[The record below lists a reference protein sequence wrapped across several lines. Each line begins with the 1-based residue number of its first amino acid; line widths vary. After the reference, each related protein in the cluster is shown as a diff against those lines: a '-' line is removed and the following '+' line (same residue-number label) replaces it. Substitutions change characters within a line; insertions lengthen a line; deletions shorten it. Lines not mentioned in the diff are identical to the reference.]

1 MDLSIIANEIDL
13 NCKDTILGLTS
24 EEKQRACR
32 GYANRKTLQK
42 SEIMKEWKKKNRD
55 RATYRTLAEHACKY
69 QQPTVAKKVREIVL
83 GGIDSESEVIRT
95 FSDHLRECYTRES
108 QHPSHYQW
116 PEIRHQHYIKQVIYR
131 QEQSGHSK
139 DSESLGPP
147 VQSGNSK
154 NSKQPVKL
162 DEILD
167 EHQHNIVMIEGVAG
181 SGKTT
186 LLWYLCKQWAE
197 GQLLD
202 KFHLLIHISL
212 NNLYIKDAKSLAD
225 IIPHPDETLQKAV
238 AKEISG
244 NRGELKVCFLLDS
257 CDEAPISLRNGF
269 LKKFLEMLPIN
280 CKVLLTSRPTATD
293 YLTSCNIAHDKV
305 YLQGC
310 KSGVIFDTLLQND
323 PEKRKKINNL
333 LELKPEMC
341 ALCDLPINAIIL
353 IFIHEMLNGDNV
365 PITRTGLYTLMI
377 SNFLVRH
384 MKAPSVQQYR
394 GPIRDIERDLP
405 PEIDRKLRKLCLLAY
420 NAVSS
425 NKNAMTYS
433 ELMKEGM
440 EKPDE
445 SFGLL
450 QIRES
455 VTVYGPEFIYSF
467 PHLSIQE
474 FLAAIHIKRI
484 GNEDEEA
491 SAIKRLDDKDPLSP
505 VITFYAGLTKFKN
518 KKVQDLLLHKLEN
531 ARFETDKVLDHITCK
546 SNDARRSLLSL
557 LNCIYESQDK
567 ALVKLYVPPLTTEES
582 LFHACGIRC
591 LSFVYLALYPS
602 DCLSIGYY
610 VREVCQ
616 VIKGSTINLDLDDCH
631 INEVGM
637 EVLAKELKKGTLTFD
652 NELSLDLANN
662 LLNTHRG
669 IKPIKTLLSGQSNIT
684 QLGLPGCIRPKSI
697 QRTFLKC
704 VVEGL
709 DNSTLQT
716 ITIGHCGI
724 TFIHV
729 HYLVLLLTTNNCLE
743 GLNLSQSDLG
753 KAIPLFSKVL
763 RFSHRLLVLDLIDCN
778 IDDHGLNCL
787 TKAAVEHPSL
797 RQLELCFN
805 PLTSAGV
812 RESLLIFQHNPN
824 ISLTMFGI
832 NKDLLNEDAYRI
844 IYNINSSR
852 EKFHLPL
859 FEIRT
864 HLNDKDI
871 YEFSKEY
878 PTKKFNTYL
887 KGLNRN

>member
-1 MDLSIIANEIDL
+1 MHSGQFELRLILDFLYDNISEERLDEVLSDMDLSIIANKIDL
-13 NCKDTILGLTS
+13 NRKDTILGLTG

-55 RATYRTLAEHACKY
+55 RATYRILIEHACKY
-69 QQPTVAKKVREIVL
+69 RQPTVAKKVRDILL
-83 GGIDSESEVIRT
+83 GGIDSESEAIRT
-95 FSDHLRECYTRES
+95 FSNHLRECYTRES

-116 PEIRHQHYIKQVIYR
+116 PKIRHQHYIEQVIYR

-139 DSESLGPP
+139 DSERLGA
-147 VQSGNSK
+147 S
-154 NSKQPVKL
+154 VKL

-167 EHQHNIVMIEGVAG
+167 ENQCIVMIEGVSG

-197 GQLLD
+197 GRLLD

-212 NNLYIKDAKSLAD
+212 NDLYIKDAKSLAD
-225 IIPHPDETLQKAV
+225 IIPHSDETLQMAV
-238 AKEISG
+238 AQKING
-244 NRGELKVCFLLDS
+244 NRGDLNVCLLLDS

-269 LKKFLEMLPIN
+269 LKKFLKDLPMN
-280 CKVLLTSRPTATD
+280 CKILLTSRPTAAD
-293 YLTSCNIAHDKV
+293 YLTSCHIAHNKV

-353 IFIHEMLNGDNV
+353 IFIHEMLNGYNV

-425 NKNAMTYS
+425 NKNVMTYS

-450 QIRES
+450 QIKES

-491 SAIKRLDDKDPLSP
+491 SAIKRLDDEDPLNP
-505 VITFYAGLTKFKN
+505 VITFYAGLTKFRN
-518 KKVQDLLLHKLEN
+518 KKVQDLLLQKLKN
-531 ARFETDKVLDHITCK
+531 VQFDFDKVLDHITCK
-546 SNDARRSLLSL
+546 SNDPRRSLLSL
-557 LNCIYESQDK
+557 LNCIYESQDE
-567 ALVKLYVPPLTTEES
+567 ALAKLYDPTPSLEIS
-582 LFHACGIRC
+582 LFHSLNSRC
-591 LSFVYLALYPS
+591 LSFPHLALYPS

-610 VREVCQ
+610 VRQVCQ
-616 VIKGSTINLDLDDCH
+616 IINLVLRDCH
-631 INEVGM
+631 INEVGV
-637 EVLAKELKKGTLTFD
+637 EVLTKELKKGTSTSD
-652 NELSLDLANN
+652 NELY
-662 LLNTHRG
+662 
-669 IKPIKTLLSGQSNIT
+669 I
-684 QLGLPGCIRPKSI
+684 
-697 QRTFLKC
+697 
-704 VVEGL
+704 
-709 DNSTLQT
+709 
-716 ITIGHCGI
+716 
-724 TFIHV
+724 
-729 HYLVLLLTTNNCLE
+729 
-743 GLNLSQSDLG
+743 
-753 KAIPLFSKVL
+753 
-763 RFSHRLLVLDLIDCN
+763 
-778 IDDHGLNCL
+778 
-787 TKAAVEHPSL
+787 
-797 RQLELCFN
+797 
-805 PLTSAGV
+805 
-812 RESLLIFQHNPN
+812 
-824 ISLTMFGI
+824 
-832 NKDLLNEDAYRI
+832 
-844 IYNINSSR
+844 
-852 EKFHLPL
+852 
-859 FEIRT
+859 
-864 HLNDKDI
+864 
-871 YEFSKEY
+871 
-878 PTKKFNTYL
+878 
-887 KGLNRN
+887 

>member
-1 MDLSIIANEIDL
+1 MDLSNIANVIDL
-13 NCKDTILGLTS
+13 NRKDTILGLTS

-32 GYANRKTLQK
+32 GYANRKTLQNL
-42 SEIMKEWKKKNRD
+42 EIIKEWKKKNGD
-55 RATYRTLAEHACKY
+55 RATYRTLTEHACKY
-69 QQPTVAKKVREIVL
+69 QQPTVAKKVREILL
-83 GGIDSESEVIRT
+83 GGIDSESEAIRT
-95 FSDHLRECYTRES
+95 FSNHLRECYTRES

-116 PEIRHQHYIKQVIYR
+116 PEIHHQHYIEQVIYR

-139 DSESLGPP
+139 DSKRLGPP
-147 VQSGNSK
+147 V
-154 NSKQPVKL
+154 KL
-162 DEILD
+162 EEILD
-167 EHQHNIVMIEGVAG
+167 ENQRIVMIEGVAG

-197 GQLLD
+197 GKLLD

-212 NNLYIKDAKSLAD
+212 NDLYIKDAKSLAD

-238 AKEISG
+238 AQKING
-244 NRGELKVCFLLDS
+244 NCGELKVCFLLDS
-257 CDEAPISLRNGF
+257 CDEAPISLQNGF
-269 LKKFLEMLPIN
+269 LKKFLEKLPMN
-280 CKVLLTSRPTATD
+280 CRVLLTSRPTATD
-293 YLTSCNIAHDKV
+293 YLTSRHIAHDKM

-323 PEKRKKINNL
+323 SEKKKKINNL

-353 IFIHEMLNGDNV
+353 IFIHEMLNRDNV

-377 SNFLVRH
+377 INFLVRH

-425 NKNAMTYS
+425 NKNVMTYS

-455 VTVYGPEFIYSF
+455 VTVYGPELIYSF

-484 GNEDEEA
+484 GNEEEEA
-491 SAIKRLDDKDPLSP
+491 SAIKRLDDKDPLNP
-505 VITFYAGLTKFKN
+505 VITFYAGLTKFRN
-518 KKVQDLLLHKLEN
+518 KKVQDLLLQKLKN
-531 ARFETDKVLDHITCK
+531 VQFDFDKVLDNITCK
-546 SNDARRSLLSL
+546 SNDPRRSLLSL
-557 LNCIYESQDK
+557 LNCIYESQDE
-567 ALVKLYVPPLTTEES
+567 ALAKLYDPTPALKVS
-582 LFHACGIRC
+582 LFHGLNSRC
-591 LSFVYLALYPS
+591 LSFPHLALYPS

-610 VREVCQ
+610 VRQVRQ
-616 VIKGSTINLDLDDCH
+616 VINLVLRDCH
-631 INEVGM
+631 INEVGV
-637 EVLAKELKKGTLTFD
+637 EVLTKELKKGTSTSD
-652 NELSLDLANN
+652 NELYLYLGYNSLT
-662 LLNTHRG
+662 THRG

-684 QLGLPGCIRPKSI
+684 FLDLTRCIRPKSI

-709 DNSTLQT
+709 DNNSTLQSLA
-716 ITIGHCGI
+716 IGGCGI

-729 HYLVLLLTTNNCLE
+729 HYLVLLLTTNNSLKYLE
-743 GLNLSQSDLG
+743 LSLNNLG
-753 KAIPLFSKVL
+753 KAIPLLSKVL
-763 RFSHRLLVLDLIDCN
+763 KFSRRLQMLVLRICN

-797 RQLELCFN
+797 CQLELCFN

-812 RESLLIFQHNPN
+812 RESLLIFQRNPY
-824 ISLTMFGI
+824 IRLTRFGI
-832 NKDLLNEDAYRI
+832 DKDRLNEDIYRI
-844 IYNINSSR
+844 VANINSSR
-852 EKFHLPL
+852 PF
-859 FEIRT
+859 FVST
-864 HLNDKDI
+864 QYDI
-871 YEFSKEY
+871 MNEYSKEY
-878 PTKKFNTYL
+878 STKVSKISTKEL
-887 KGLNRN
+887 SRN

>member
-1 MDLSIIANEIDL
+1 MTN
-13 NCKDTILGLTS
+13 
-24 EEKQRACR
+24 
-32 GYANRKTLQK
+32 
-42 SEIMKEWKKKNRD
+42 
-55 RATYRTLAEHACKY
+55 
-69 QQPTVAKKVREIVL
+69 VAKKVREIL
-83 GGIDSESEVIRT
+83 LSGIDSESEAIRT
-95 FSDHLRECYTRES
+95 FSNHLRECYTRES
-108 QHPSHYQW
+108 RHPSHYQW
-116 PEIRHQHYIKQVIYR
+116 PEIHHQHYIEQVIYR

-139 DSESLGPP
+139 NSERLGP
-147 VQSGNSK
+147 
-154 NSKQPVKL
+154 PVKL
-162 DEILD
+162 DEILA
-167 EHQHNIVMIEGVAG
+167 ENQCIVMVEGIAG

-186 LLWYLCKQWAE
+186 LLWYLCKQWAT

-225 IIPHPDETLQKAV
+225 IIPHPDETLKISV
-238 AKEISG
+238 AKKINGSC
-244 NRGELKVCFLLDS
+244 GELKACFLLDS
-257 CDEAPISLRNGF
+257 CDQAPISFRNGF
-269 LKKFLEMLPIN
+269 LKKFLETLPTN

-293 YLTSCNIAHDKV
+293 YLTSCNIEHNKV

-365 PITRTGLYTLMI
+365 PTTRTDLYTLMI
-377 SNFLVRH
+377 INFLVRH
-384 MKAPSVQQYR
+384 MKAPSVRQYR
-394 GPIRDIERDLP
+394 GPIRDMDRDLP

-455 VTVYGPEFIYSF
+455 ITVYGPEFIYSF

-474 FLAAIHIKRI
+474 FLAAIHITRI

-491 SAIKRLDDKDPLSP
+491 SAIKRLDDEDPLNP

-518 KKVQDLLLHKLEN
+518 KKVQGLLLQKLKN

-567 ALVKLYVPPLTTEES
+567 ALVKLYDPPLTTEES

-610 VREVCQ
+610 VRQVCQ
-616 VIKGSTINLDLDDCH
+616 FIKGSTLHLNLDECH

-637 EVLAKELKKGTLTFD
+637 EVLAKELKKAFD

-684 QLGLPGCIRPKSI
+684 GLGLPGCIRPKSI

-709 DNSTLQT
+709 DNNLTLQT
-716 ITIGHCGI
+716 ISIGVCGI

-729 HYLVLLLTTNNCLE
+729 HYLVLLLTMNNCLE

-753 KAIPLFSKVL
+753 KAIPLLSKVL
-763 RFSHRLLVLDLIDCN
+763 RFSHRLQVLELMKCN

-787 TKAAVEHPSL
+787 AKAAVEHPSL
-797 RQLELCFN
+797 CQLELCFN

-832 NKDLLNEDAYRI
+832 NKDLLNEDTYRI
-844 IYNINSSR
+844 IDNINSSR
-852 EKFHLPL
+852 EKFNLPF

-864 HLNDKDI
+864 RLDDKDV

-878 PTKKFNTYL
+878 PTKRFNTYL